1 MHTFVHICTYLHT
14 FPHIYTYLHTGN
26 QRVADPS
33 HIFSQQSP
41 CEKLWV
47 SLWFPPNQCFI
58 VVTGR
63 ALSMALN
70 SEILFCVLVW
80 IALVFWPI
88 LFGFRLVPLESL
100 RRGGGKSCRGNLS
113 FMRWRWRGTDL
124 PRASSC
130 LDILH
135 YRLCC
140 RVRCLEDTPV

>member
-1 MHTFVHICTYLHT
+1 MYVLPLFGLVWFVHLLPPIVDLLP
-14 FPHIYTYLHTGN
+14 FPHICTYLHTGN

-70 SEILFCVLVW
+70 TERYYSVSWFGLLWFFGQFCLVSVW
-80 IALVFWPI
+80 
-88 LFGFRLVPLESL
+88 FRSDLCGGEVGNPAEGICPLCAGAGAAPTCPGL
-100 RRGGGKSCRGNLS
+100 R
-113 FMRWRWRGTDL
+113 
-124 PRASSC
+124 AA
-130 LDILH
+130 
-135 YRLCC
+135 
-140 RVRCLEDTPV
+140 